1 MKSVFRILLVF
12 IVTFISLLVGSK
24 KDKISSNNKERLKN
38 IKLNLENKDTSG
50 LDVLF
55 NEHKLHGE
63 IDIGREEFILP
74 KGETLGKYTMNTL
87 TKGPAIEDKI
97 NPIFLYNTRLII
109 PSIKD
114 KILVGNITK
123 KFILV
128 GS

>member
-1 MKSVFRILLVF
+1 MKSVFRILLVLV
-12 IVTFISLLVGSK
+12 VTFISLLVGSK

-38 IKLNLENKDTSG
+38 IKLNLDNKDASG

-74 KGETLGKYTMNTL
+74 KGEALGKYTMNTL
-87 TKGPAIEDKI
+87 TKGPAIEGKI
-97 NPIFLYNTRLII
+97 NPIFLDNIRFICS
-109 PSIKD
+109 SIKVNISVD
-114 KILVGNITK
+114 NITK
-123 KFILV
+123 KVTLV